1 MNVTKFFVKSMA
13 KLILAVALT
22 VLIAASGNA
31 KPGDRDAAAQFFPDL
46 FPEIETKVVD
56 FTASVKPEML
66 PADGKTA
73 ALIRVRITDKTG
85 KPLDRREVSFYLESG
100 YGRLTPLSPL
110 TDGDGY
116 SEAEYVAGHVAA
128 TAVVR
133 VTDQKSGE
141 FTRVEIPT
149 SISASISLEL
159 VSPSRFI
166 SSFIKRQTATQLYT
180 MEIDVFPDK
189 LVADGFS
196 TSRITVT
203 LFSLEGFPATGVP
216 LLMRKISGGGELM
229 VDKTTTDG
237 NGNLEFFYKSGDQ
250 PGTTIIEV
258 MEPVTGL
265 AKILEIPVLEAG
277 PAKIKLYFS
286 DKEGK
291 LYDEAAKL
299 PADGVSTIMVVAQ
312 VLNLVDM
319 PVPDVSV
326 QFSLIEELGVLE
338 IAGAKSDAEGKVYAT
353 YKAGTQT
360 GMETITAFL
369 VSKPIE
375 GFFMG

>member
-1 MNVTKFFVKSMA
+1 MG
-13 KLILAVALT
+13 KLKILAVIIGLFAAFSSMAL
-22 VLIAASGNA
+22 AGA
-31 KPGDRDAAAQFFPDL
+31 GDAPAPEKSDAVVQFLPEV
-46 FPEIETKVVD
+46 FPESETKTID
-56 FTASVKPEML
+56 FSVSISPEML

-73 ALIRVRITDKTG
+73 ALVRAKVTDKSG
-85 KPLDRREVSFYLESG
+85 APLQKREIAFYLESG
-100 YGRLTPLSPL
+100 YGRLTPHSPL
-110 TDGDGY
+110 TDQSGY
-116 SEAEYVAGHVAA
+116 AEAEYVAGHVAA

-133 VTDQKSGE
+133 ITDQATGE
-141 FTRVEIPT
+141 FTRIEIPT

-159 VSPSRFI
+159 VSPARFI

-203 LFSLEGFPATGVP
+203 LFTLDGMPAGGIP
-216 LLMRKISGGGELM
+216 LLMRKVSGGGELLIE
-229 VDKTTTDG
+229 KTTTDAS
-237 NGNLEFFYKSGDQ
+237 GNLEFFYKSGDQ

-277 PAKIKLYFS
+277 PAKIKLFFS

-291 LYDEAAKL
+291 LYEEAAKL
-299 PADGVSTIMVVAQ
+299 PADGVATITVIAQ
-312 VLNLVDM
+312 VLNLVEM

-326 QFSLIEELGVLE
+326 QFSLSEELGVLE
-338 IAGAKSDAEGKVYAT
+338 TAVAKADAEGKVYAT
-353 YKAGTQT
+353 FKAGTQT

-369 VSKPIE
+369 VSKPAESI
-375 GFFMG
+375 FAH